1 MYASMLLYLLFIG
14 FAELQSH
21 YSVLVRSMPDDYM
34 NTVSQLERHLTG
46 DHIGSILECADVFT
60 ANQRILDCL
69 IEQLDKKEDVFD
81 LCEKLSNITDTPS
94 LNAAIEDL
102 KKGIN
107 LCPSVCLFDCLLAFS
122 MYVYVCTYV
131 TLSKGDTVSRETI
144 HSLATLSIK
153 NMTESPILYLAQL
166 FIIQNQ
172 IRLRSKV
179 NITAN
184 Q

>member
-1 MYASMLLYLLFIG
+1 MLLYLG

-102 KKGIN
+102 KKGKCVI
-107 LCPSVCLFDCLLAFS
+107 CLF
-122 MYVYVCTYV
+122 V
-131 TLSKGDTVSRETI
+131 
-144 HSLATLSIK
+144 
-153 NMTESPILYLAQL
+153 
-166 FIIQNQ
+166 
-172 IRLRSKV
+172 
-179 NITAN
+179 
-184 Q
+184 